1 MRNIFSIIALSAS
14 ITVMSSCSQS
24 AQNENNTTDEG
35 QQPVGNVQIA
45 NPWTD
50 HASLEEAAQS
60 AGRSMN
66 VPESL
71 AFDKKVVYRSIK
83 GKMLEIII
91 GEDENEL
98 RLRSSAGKDDNSGV
112 YNSATPKTVKID
124 VEGLNQDVVFRV
136 NSDGLCESAYW
147 LVGDEVQSLSTRKL
161 VPESVMY
168 MLVVNVL
175 SAQ

>member
-1 MRNIFSIIALSAS
+1 MRIIFSIIALSAS
-14 ITVMSSCSQS
+14 ITVISSCSQS

-66 VPESL
+66 VPERL
-71 AFDKKVVYRSIK
+71 AFDKKVVYRS
-83 GKMLEIII
+83 II